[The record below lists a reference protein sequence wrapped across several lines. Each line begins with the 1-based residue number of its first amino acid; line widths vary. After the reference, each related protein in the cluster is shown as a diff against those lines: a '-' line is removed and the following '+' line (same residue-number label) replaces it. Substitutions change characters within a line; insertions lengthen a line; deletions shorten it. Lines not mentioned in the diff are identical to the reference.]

1 MPLSQAEI
9 KDQLTAPGAQ
19 FEIEDV
25 VVRGQKLRA
34 WKNAPRTLREIFEGS
49 TQFADRDLIV
59 YEDDRLTYGDHYTQV
74 VALTHALVTDFGVK
88 NGDRVAIAM
97 RNFPEWSVAFWAA
110 VCAGAIVV
118 PVNAWLS
125 GEELDYCVADSG
137 ANVMICDQARE
148 QLLAPF
154 YGSLGLKG
162 VVVARATEPL
172 LEGHL
177 GFADVLA
184 SHAVHDAL
192 PDVAIDTD
200 DDATIFYTSGTT
212 GNPKGALGTHRN
224 ICNSILSLAY
234 VGQQTALRLGN
245 EIPAPEDAPVRHS
258 LLSVP
263 LFHVTGSHS
272 NLVPIL
278 FGGGKMVLM
287 YRWDVE
293 QALKLIEREK
303 ISGFGG
309 VPAMVWQVLES
320 PSLATTDVSSIA
332 GVGYGGAPAASEL
345 VRRILESFPDAQ
357 PSNGY
362 GMTETSGIATM
373 NAGIDY
379 IENPDSVGTV
389 VPVCDVIIAD
399 DNGAEV
405 PRGEMGEIWMR
416 GPNIIRGY
424 WNKPEATAEAIT
436 DGFMHSGDIGTMDE
450 AGFVCVVDRAKDM
463 LIRGGENIYCV
474 EVENALFAHPD
485 VIDAAVIGLP
495 HMVLGEEVAAVV
507 QLTDGSSATPQEL
520 MDHAAGLIAKFKVP
534 VEIEVRAEPLP
545 RNANGKV
552 LKRDLRTELAAR
564 QETA

>member
-1 MPLSQAEI
+1 MPLSQAQI
-9 KDQLTAPGAQ
+9 KDQLTAPGQQ
-19 FEIEDV
+19 FEMEDI
-25 VVRGQKLRA
+25 VVRGQNLRA
-34 WKNAPRTLREIFEGS
+34 WKNAPRTLREIFEAS
-49 TQFADRDLIV
+49 TQFADRDFIV
-59 YEDDRLTYGDHYTQV
+59 YEDDRLTYGDHYNQV
-74 VALTHALVTDFGVK
+74 VALTHALVEDFGVQ
-88 NGDRVAIAM
+88 NGDRVAVAM
-97 RNFPEWSVAFWAA
+97 RNYPEWSVAFWAA
-110 VCAGAIVV
+110 VCSGAIVV
-118 PVNAWLS
+118 PVNAWLT
-125 GEELDYCVADSG
+125 GEELNYCLSDSG
-137 ANVMICDQARE
+137 STILICDQARE
-148 QLLAPF
+148 KSLEPHYA
-154 YGSLGLKG
+154 SLGMKA
-162 VVVARATEPL
+162 VIVARAEEPL
-172 LEGHL
+172 LPGHL
-177 GFADVLA
+177 DFAEVISA
-184 SHAVHDAL
+184 HAAQDSL

-224 ICNSILSLAY
+224 ICTSLLSLAY
-234 VGQQTALRLGN
+234 VGQQTTLRLGN
-245 EIPAPEDAPVRHS
+245 EIPAPEDAPRRHS

-278 FGGGKMVLM
+278 FGGGKLVLM
-287 YRWDVE
+287 YRWQPE
-293 QALKLIEREK
+293 QALQLIETEE
-303 ISGFGG
+303 ITGFGG

-320 PSLATTDVSSIA
+320 PDLGKRDLSSIL
-332 GVGYGGAPAASEL
+332 GIGYGGAPAASEL
-345 VRRILESFPDAQ
+345 VRRIQDSFPDAQ

-379 IENPDSVGTV
+379 VDNPDSVGTV
-389 VPVCDVIIAD
+389 LPVCDVIIAD
-399 DNGAEV
+399 DDGNEV

-424 WNKPEATAEAIT
+424 WNKPEATAESIT

-474 EVENALFAHPD
+474 EVENALFDHPD

-507 QLTDGSSATPQEL
+507 QLTDGSSASPQDL
-520 MDHAAGLIAKFKVP
+520 MNHAAGLIAKFKVP
-534 VEIEVRAEPLP
+534 IEIDIRDEPLP
-545 RNANGKV
+545 RNANGKI

-564 QETA
+564 QTS